1 MPDRAGEGGSRYTIP
16 MSSRGFTLV
25 EMLIVLALLGAI
37 AAVGIPVYYTIQ
49 GRNDADVA
57 VQSIALSL
65 RRAQL
70 LSEGSSGDSVWG
82 VHMATGT
89 VTVFRGASYASRAT
103 SFDEVNDLS
112 PAITASGVN
121 DVTYSKVYGLPSAT
135 GTMLLTSKADGT
147 RTITINTKGGVSY

>member
-1 MPDRAGEGGSRYTIP
+1 M
-16 MSSRGFTLV
+16 LV
-25 EMLIVLALLGAI
+25 VLALLGAI

-70 LSEGSSGDSVWG
+70 LSESSSGDSVWG

-89 VTVFRGASYASRAT
+89 VTVFRGASYVSRTT

-112 PAITASGVN
+112 PAITASGLN
-121 DVTYSKVYGLPSAT
+121 DLTYSKVYGLPSAT
-135 GTMLLTSKADGT
+135 GTMLLISRADGT
-147 RTITINTKGGVSY
+147 RTITINTKGTVSY